1 MLLPRRVWRTGPE
14 NVVRTPTACDT
25 SRRLDHRDHAAEGS
39 GIAMYRERQSVQ
51 VMPPLPS
58 PPRYDSLR
66 HNLLRLRGYRV
77 PAGVSPMVRVHSPV

>member
-1 MLLPRRVWRTGPE
+1 
-14 NVVRTPTACDT
+14 
-25 SRRLDHRDHAAEGS
+25 
-39 GIAMYRERQSVQ
+39 MYRERQSVQ